1 MGGEKGKS
9 YLLAFQVVA
18 MGDLNAVDIAQPVH
32 LEILQDGQCMQ
43 PGETLMFKEPLPAS
57 HTLERLYIDHHIIT
71 QILPK
76 KKYWGRQDRFRD
88 EELLELSRDQY
99 KRHGIP
105 TSESKAFSKADRF
118 TAWGTK
124 VDSKSGRV
132 GTRR

>member
-1 MGGEKGKS
+1 MGLDMKNLERKKEKVS
-9 YLLAFQVVA
+9 SLLSRWLPWRTSCT
-18 MGDLNAVDIAQPVH
+18 GYRSTGPPRDTPI
-32 LEILQDGQCMQ
+32 
-43 PGETLMFKEPLPAS
+43 MFKEPLPAS
-57 HTLERLYIDHHIIT
+57 HTLEGFYIDDHIII

-76 KKYWGRQDRFRD
+76 KKYRGRQDRFRD

-118 TAWGTK
+118 TAWGTE

-132 GTRR
+132 GTP